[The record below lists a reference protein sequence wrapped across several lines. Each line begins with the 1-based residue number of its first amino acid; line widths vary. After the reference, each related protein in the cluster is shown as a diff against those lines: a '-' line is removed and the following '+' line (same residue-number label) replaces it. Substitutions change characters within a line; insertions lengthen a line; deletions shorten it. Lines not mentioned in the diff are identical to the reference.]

1 MTNDEYLRSLTPEE
15 LAAWFKA
22 KHDDSEVIRLKRKI
36 AELEDANAILAEQFA
51 QAIMGWHESNRG
63 WAEAL
68 MKQPG
73 MEADPRKI

>member
-15 LAAWFKA
+15 LAEWFKA
-22 KHDDSEVIRLKRKI
+22 RHDDSEVMQLERKV

-68 MKQPG
+68 MKHDRQG
-73 MEADPRKI
+73 